1 MAKVEHTSDARVL
14 VGIDISKHRH
24 EVLISVPGKTR
35 RRRLTITNSADDFM
49 RLIVILR
56 EYGLPVRIGFEATG
70 NYHRVLMYH
79 LGVAGFDLK
88 LVSSVALARTR
99 EALHNSWDKNDPD
112 RVKTRLS
119 LKGAGRSVVFSLEIL
134 TLNAIAGLVDL

>member
-1 MAKVEHTSDARVL
+1 MAKVEHTSDACVL

-24 EVLISVPGKTR
+24 EVLIAVPGKSR
-35 RRRLTITNSADDFM
+35 RRRLTITNSTDDFIG
-49 RLIVILR
+49 LIVILR

-99 EALHNSWDKNDPD
+99 EALHNSWDKNDPKD
-112 RVKTRLS
+112 AQV
-119 LKGAGRSVVFSLEIL
+119 IL
-134 TLNAIAGLVDL
+134 HML